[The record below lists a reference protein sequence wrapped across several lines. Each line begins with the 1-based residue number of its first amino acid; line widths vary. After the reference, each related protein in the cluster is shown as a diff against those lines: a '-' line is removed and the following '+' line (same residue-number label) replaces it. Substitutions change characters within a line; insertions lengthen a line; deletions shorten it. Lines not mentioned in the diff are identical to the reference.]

1 VKKLILIALI
11 TSALIAGTI
20 STKTGLVS
28 KGVLSI
34 NDINLTNI
42 FKGITYTPTNIPAVT
57 LTNPVFKFVFSNV
70 DNMNKFIDN
79 NAGVYEC
86 KDGNTSNHS
95 VNNWKLIA
103 NNPNV
108 SGTKNNII
116 SFIAIDGN
124 VTAVNDKKYIIAD
137 GNNNISS
144 FDTTLGINI
153 PKNAAGNITITAE
166 LYSGNYQTQVDKSNQ
181 SVIANIGNEFTGL
194 ITKKFSKTVD
204 ASQSFQQF
212 SSVASPNTD
221 TAIIEIDKHPVIAG
235 AGVIN
240 PLPTIIVS
248 FDKNTSKFITGYA
261 FSGGIVNSKGTTKYN
276 DYNITYT
283 SSIALTSDTNTTLTL
298 TAKPTSSNKISN
310 TVFSLSA
317 YIKSGNNIINII
329 PKTAGNAGQW
339 TIYGYNAQIP
349 NVASTKNVNVTM
361 KFTNRSSVSTNIFF
375 TLIDPQG
382 HTVSLS
388 SLKNPTLAALPANS
402 TGKYTAS
409 ELVSLIPAG
418 TTFNHTG
425 SFSVEVNIPVNPNK
439 VYGFASFKN
448 LTLGKFKDLP
458 VYNNSNRNY

>member
-1 VKKLILIALI
+1 MKKLILTVLI
-11 TSALIAGTI
+11 TSALVAGTI
-20 STKTGLVS
+20 LTKTGLVS
-28 KGVLSI
+28 KEALSI
-34 NDINLTNI
+34 NDINITNI
-42 FKGITYTPTNIPAVT
+42 FKGIIYTPTNIPAVT

-70 DNMNKFIDN
+70 DDMNKFIDN

-86 KDGNTSNHS
+86 KDGNTSNHNI
-95 VNNWKLIA
+95 NNWKLIA

-108 SGTKNNII
+108 SGAKNNII
-116 SFIAIDGN
+116 SFIAINGN

-137 GNNNISS
+137 GNSNISS
-144 FDTTLGINI
+144 FNTTLGINI
-153 PKNAAGNITITAE
+153 PKNTTGDITVTAG
-166 LYSGNYQTQVDKSNQ
+166 LYSGNYQTQADKSNQ
-181 SVIANIGNEFTGL
+181 SVIANIGNEFTGS
-194 ITKKFSKTVD
+194 ITKKFSKTID

-221 TAIIEIDKHPVIAG
+221 TATIEIDKHPVIAST
-235 AGVIN
+235 GVLN
-240 PLPTIIVS
+240 PLPTIVVS

-276 DYNITYT
+276 DYNITYIST
-283 SSIALTSDTNTTLTL
+283 AVLTSDTNTTLTL

-317 YIKSGNNIINII
+317 YIKSGNNVISII

-349 NVASTKNVNVTM
+349 NVASTKSVNVTM
-361 KFTNRSSVSTNIFF
+361 KFTNRSSLPTNIYF

-382 HTVSLS
+382 HTVSLNS
-388 SLKNPTLAALPANS
+388 VDNPKLAALPAGT
-402 TGKYTAS
+402 TGTYTAS

-425 SFSVEVNIPVNPNK
+425 SFSIEVSIPTTPSD

-448 LTLGKFKDLP
+448 RTLGQFKDLP
-458 VYNNSNRNY
+458 IYNNSNRNY